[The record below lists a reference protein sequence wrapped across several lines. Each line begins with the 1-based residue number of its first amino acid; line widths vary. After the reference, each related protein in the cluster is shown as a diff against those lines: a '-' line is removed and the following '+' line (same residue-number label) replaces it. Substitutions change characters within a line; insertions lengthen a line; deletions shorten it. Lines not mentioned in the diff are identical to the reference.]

1 MNEKDLTLVK
11 RLMEEV
17 DEVKKDDPCPSI
29 LFDTSFTQI
38 AKTNLLLLKGFL
50 DIKDKKGYFVV
61 LDRPHQY
68 MAYLL
73 HMHDVSQENIWYID
87 TVTHM
92 SGQEKVEGDNV
103 DFVEGPFHI
112 EKLFE
117 AFKPKG
123 ENQSHFASPEE
134 IDFVLIDNISSMLNY
149 NSMDK
154 VEDFIGSFR
163 ELIEESDA
171 IVGGLVIDNE
181 SHPELNEVIRKHL
194 DKFIDIEDIKE
205 ELGYA

>member
-1 MNEKDLTLVK
+1 MNEKDLDTVK
-11 RLMEEV
+11 GLMEEI
-17 DEVKKDDPCPSI
+17 DGIEGHDNKSL

-38 AKTNLLLLKGFL
+38 AKTNLLLLKGLL

-73 HMHDVSQENIWYID
+73 HMHDISQENIWYID

-92 SGQEKVEGDNV
+92 SGQEKVEKDNV

-112 EKLFE
+112 EHLFDALE
-117 AFKPKG
+117 PKS
-123 ENQSHFASPEE
+123 EEQSNFASPEE

-149 NSMDK
+149 NSIEK
-154 VEDFIGSFR
+154 AEEFIESFK
-163 ELIEESDA
+163 ELIDKSEG
-171 IVGGLVIDNE
+171 IMGCLVID
-181 SHPELNEVIRKHL
+181 SDSYPELDSIIRNYL
-194 DKFIDIEDIKE
+194 DEAIEIDSIKE
-205 ELGYA
+205 D

>member
-1 MNEKDLTLVK
+1 MNEKDLELVK
-11 RLMEEV
+11 KLMERI
-17 DEVKKDDPCPSI
+17 DEVRNEDNCSSF

-50 DIKDKKGYFVV
+50 DMKDTKGYFVV

-92 SGQEKVEGDNV
+92 SGQERVEKDNV
-103 DFVEGPFHI
+103 DFVDGPFHI
-112 EKLFE
+112 EHLFD
-117 AFKPKG
+117 AFEPKSKK
-123 ENQSHFASPEE
+123 ESNFASPED

-149 NSMDK
+149 NSMEK
-154 VEDFIGSFR
+154 AEEFIKSFK
-163 ELIEESDA
+163 ELIDKSDG
-171 IVGGLVIDNE
+171 VMGCLVIDSD
-181 SHPELNEVIRKHL
+181 SHPELDSIIKKYL
-194 DKFIDIEDIKE
+194 DKFIEIDSLKE
-205 ELGYA
+205 EL

>member
-1 MNEKDLTLVK
+1 MNEKDLAIVDK
-11 RLMEEV
+11 LMGRI
-17 DEVKKDDPCPSI
+17 DEVEKNGCRSL

-50 DIKDKKGYFVV
+50 DVKDKKGYFVV

-92 SGQEKVEGDNV
+92 SGQEKVEKDNV

-112 EKLFE
+112 EHLFKALE
-117 AFKPKG
+117 PKS
-123 ENQSHFASPEE
+123 EKQSNFASPDE

-149 NSMDK
+149 NSIEK
-154 VEDFIGSFR
+154 AEEFIQSFK
-163 ELIEESDA
+163 ELIDQS
-171 IVGGLVIDNE
+171 GGITGCLVIDSE
-181 SHPELNEVIRKHL
+181 SHPELDSKIKKHL
-194 DKFIDIEDIKE
+194 DDSIDIDSIKE
-205 ELGYA
+205 ELDHA